1 MHNALGSS
9 NFFRFSLVSEAQSL
23 DKSKT
28 IVSWFMNFMLSFL
41 LDITESKLA
50 GHIIMD
56 DRLAT
61 PPVLGPVFNSYP

>member
-1 MHNALGSS
+1 MSD
-9 NFFRFSLVSEAQSL
+9 AQSL
-23 DKSKT
+23 SKT
-28 IVSWFMNFMLSFL
+28 MVSWFINFMLSFL

-61 PPVLGPVFNSYP
+61 PPVLGPVSNSYP

>member
-28 IVSWFMNFMLSFL
+28 IVSWFMNFMLFL

-61 PPVLGPVFNSYP
+61 PPVHRPIFSSYP